1 MDVKVYTYFKW
12 VISAIF
18 VLMGFVQLFN
28 PESTGDILIFLF
40 SIDYFLSV
48 IIVYAIAIIQI
59 LIGLGLN
66 LSYTKNIA
74 AYIIMIFSLMFFL
87 ISAIG
92 YIDGWNNTCG
102 CFQRFSFGQFDLT
115 MIFRSLLLLII
126 TSWFLVSKISK
137 KAAKEINLKLD

>member
-48 IIVYAIAIIQI
+48 IIVYAIAITQI

-66 LSYTKNIA
+66 
-74 AYIIMIFSLMFFL
+74 
-87 ISAIG
+87 
-92 YIDGWNNTCG
+92 
-102 CFQRFSFGQFDLT
+102 
-115 MIFRSLLLLII
+115 
-126 TSWFLVSKISK
+126 
-137 KAAKEINLKLD
+137 